1 MPRFTCEN
9 TIEKKNY
16 EKGTKQK
23 EMALEDCK
31 EKGGS
36 RNSKMKGKSCVL
48 MNKRNGA
55 QLLL

>member
-1 MPRFTCEN
+1 MK
-9 TIEKKNY
+9 IQLKKND